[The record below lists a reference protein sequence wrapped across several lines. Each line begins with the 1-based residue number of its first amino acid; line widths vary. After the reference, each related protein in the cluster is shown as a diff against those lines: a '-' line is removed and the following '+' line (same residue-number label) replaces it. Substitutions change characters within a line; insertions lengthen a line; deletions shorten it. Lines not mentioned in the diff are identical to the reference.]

1 MQDRSKLIWR
11 LVTIAVVLFLLLSGI
26 WFLIS
31 STSESKQLEQ
41 EINDR
46 FGWAEQYV
54 PVADGVVPPDRLER
68 FVRIRQ
74 AVQPACRDYQD
85 VLDGI
90 IGLAAIETDPDVSGS
105 DAATR
110 GIKGFK
116 SVFKT
121 GPRMLQFMDARN
133 SALIREEMG
142 LGEYIYLYLAAY
154 SEQLAEAASSPYSE
168 IEESRISAR
177 IREEFIQILG
187 NQLNALGSAG
197 QDSVR
202 ARLSEEIETLKE
214 SPDSTPW
221 SRGLLPNTRNSL
233 VPYQDQ
239 LSSLYCDG
247 VVAIELLQKNRGF
260 SFKG

>member
-1 MQDRSKLIWR
+1 MQDRSKLTWR
-11 LVTIAVVLFLLLSGI
+11 LVTIAAVLFLLLSGV

-41 EINDR
+41 EVNDR

-54 PVADGVVPPDRLER
+54 PVADGFVPPDRLER
-68 FVRIRQ
+68 FIRVRQ
-74 AVQPACRDYQD
+74 AVQPACRDYQE

-105 DAATR
+105 EAATR

-121 GPRMLQFMDARN
+121 GPVMLQFMDARN
-133 SALIREEMG
+133 SALVQEEMG
-142 LGEYIYLYLAAY
+142 LGEYIYLYLAVY
-154 SEQLAEAASSPYSE
+154 SKQLANVASSPYSE
-168 IEESRISAR
+168 MEESRISER
-177 IREEFIQILG
+177 VREEFIQILG
-187 NQLNALGSAG
+187 NQVSALGSAG
-197 QDSVR
+197 QDPVR
-202 ARLSEEIETLKE
+202 ALLEEEIETLEE
-214 SPDSTPW
+214 SPDSAPW
-221 SRGLLPNTRNSL
+221 PRGPLPNTRNSL
-233 VPYQDQ
+233 APYQDQ
-239 LSSLYCDG
+239 LASLYCDG

>member
-1 MQDRSKLIWR
+1 MQNRSKLMWR
-11 LVTIAVVLFLLLSGI
+11 LITIAVVLFLVFSGV

-31 STSESKQLEQ
+31 STSESKRLEQ
-41 EINDR
+41 EVNDR

-54 PVADGVVPPDRLER
+54 PVADGSVAPDRLER
-68 FVRIRQ
+68 FVRVRQ
-74 AVQPACRDYQD
+74 AVQPACTDYQE

-90 IGLAAIETDPDVSGS
+90 IGLAAIETDPDVSGEE
-105 DAATR
+105 AATR

-121 GPRMLQFMDARN
+121 GPKMLQFMDARN

-154 SEQLAEAASSPYSE
+154 SEQLADVASSPYSE
-168 IEESRISAR
+168 IEESRISSR

-187 NQLNALGSAG
+187 NQLNALGPAG
-197 QDSVR
+197 QDPVR
-202 ARLSEEIETLKE
+202 AGLKAEIEALE
-214 SPDSTPW
+214 DSPEATPW
-221 SRGLLPNTRNSL
+221 SRGPLPGTRHSL
-233 VPYQDQ
+233 APFQDQ
-239 LSSLYCDG
+239 LSTLYCDG